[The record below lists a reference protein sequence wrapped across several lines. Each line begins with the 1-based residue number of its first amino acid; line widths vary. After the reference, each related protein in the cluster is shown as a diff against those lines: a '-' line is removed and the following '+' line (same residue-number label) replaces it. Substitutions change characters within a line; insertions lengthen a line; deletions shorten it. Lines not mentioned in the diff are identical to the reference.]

1 MPQRPAQKKKKP
13 AVVQETRRATSVA
26 VGEAALQAQIESG
39 DTITDGVRLFLAM
52 LADQQPSR
60 GLPRT
65 VSRQHKGFTE
75 SFWQDMRVRLAPT
88 KKSASE
94 WHEQNQKTLN
104 NVFTNNGQEQL
115 YNKRGWLFA
124 SRGKSYRRSR
134 CRTVARH
141 RAAPPRQATPD
152 QGRLQRL
159 RWPARVV
166 RPDRVYARVRNR
178 RRGRR
183 LSSHGHSTRRC
194 MSPHVPPGF
203 RERA

>member
-124 SRGKSYRRSR
+124 SRGKSYPDHDAEQLLA
-134 CRTVARH
+134 TV
-141 RAAPPRQATPD
+141 
-152 QGRLQRL
+152 L
-159 RWPARVV
+159 
-166 RPDRVYARVRNR
+166 
-178 RRGRR
+178 RR
-183 LSSHGHSTRRC
+183 LDKLRQIKDAFSGYDG
-194 MSPHVPPGF
+194 PQG
-203 RERA
+203 